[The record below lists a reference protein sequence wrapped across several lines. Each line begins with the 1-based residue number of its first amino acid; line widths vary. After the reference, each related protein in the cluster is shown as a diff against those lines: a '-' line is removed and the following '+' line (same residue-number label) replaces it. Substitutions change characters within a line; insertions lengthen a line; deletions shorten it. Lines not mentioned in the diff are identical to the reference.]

1 MNCEHLLNEIEI
13 KSKLFAHPDKA
24 YRPSLS
30 HPAPCRKRP
39 AVSGGTLCLNYIVK
53 L

>member
-13 KSKLFAHPDKA
+13 KSKLFAHPDTA

-30 HPAPCRKRP
+30 HSMTCRKRP